1 MTERRQR
8 EGVRD
13 VTDPDLR
20 KLRVLRELSE
30 RGTVSAAAQALHL
43 TPQAVSQQI
52 SALGREL
59 GVPLTEPS
67 GRRLR
72 LTGAARI
79 VLRHAEAVF
88 TQVEHMRAELAAH
101 QSGERGEVA
110 VAGFSTTLSALILP
124 AVARL
129 RETRPLLRT
138 SLAEVDPPESFSL
151 LQRGEA
157 DVVISADTTRPPAD
171 SGGSG
176 NPGGPGNSGSPGSPG
191 SPEPSG
197 GGERRLGGP
206 GDGGPPGGPSGHRS
220 GNRSDSRPEGR
231 SEGRFDGRF
240 HRVVLCDDPFDIA
253 LPAGHRLLDSERL
266 LLADLADET
275 WIFATTGLCHDIG
288 VAACTAAGFTPQA
301 SHAIG
306 DWDATL
312 AAVRLG
318 LGVALVPR
326 LAKPV
331 PRPEVTIRP
340 FSERAPSRTVFA
352 AVREGSQTSPEIAAV
367 LDALRTAARAAVA
380 G

>member
-1 MTERRQR
+1 MA
-8 EGVRD
+8 
-13 VTDPDLR
+13 DPDLR

-52 SALGREL
+52 SALAREL

-72 LTGAARI
+72 LTGEARI
-79 VLRHAEAVF
+79 VLRHADAVF
-88 TQVEHMRAELAAH
+88 TQVERMRAELAAH
-101 QSGERGEVA
+101 RSGERGDVA

-138 SLAEVDPPESFSL
+138 SLAEVDPPESFAL
-151 LQRGEA
+151 LHRGQT
-157 DVVISADTTRPPAD
+157 DVVISADTALHPGPA
-171 SGGSG
+171 
-176 NPGGPGNSGSPGSPG
+176 
-191 SPEPSG
+191 
-197 GGERRLGGP
+197 GEDGRLDP
-206 GDGGPPGGPSGHRS
+206 
-220 GNRSDSRPEGR
+220 
-231 SEGRFDGRF
+231 RF
-240 HRVVLCDDPFDIA
+240 HRVALCEDPFDIA
-253 LPAGHRLLDSERL
+253 LPDGHRLLDSPRL
-266 LLADLADET
+266 VLADLAQET
-275 WIFATTGLCHDIG
+275 WIFATTGMCHDIG
-288 VAACTAAGFTPQA
+288 VAACAAAGFTPRA

-326 LAKPV
+326 TARPA
-331 PRPEVTIRP
+331 PRPEVTVRA
-340 FSERAPSRTVFA
+340 FSEGAPSRTVFA
-352 AVREGSQTSPEIAAV
+352 AVREGSQTSPEIVAV
-367 LDALRTAARAAVA
+367 LDALRTVARAAVV

>member
-1 MTERRQR
+1 M
-8 EGVRD
+8 
-13 VTDPDLR
+13 TDPDLR

-59 GVPLTEPS
+59 GVQLTEPS

-79 VLRHAEAVF
+79 VLRHADAVF
-88 TQVEHMRAELAAH
+88 RQVEQMRAELAAH
-101 QSGERGEVA
+101 QSGERGEVG

-151 LQRGEA
+151 LQRGET
-157 DVVISADTTRPPAD
+157 DVVISADTTRPSPLPVPGTAGSGYGHPDGPGGGPAD
-171 SGGSG
+171 GGRDGGS
-176 NPGGPGNSGSPGSPG
+176 
-191 SPEPSG
+191 
-197 GGERRLGGP
+197 
-206 GDGGPPGGPSGHRS
+206 
-220 GNRSDSRPEGR
+220 
-231 SEGRFDGRF
+231 DGRF

-331 PRPEVTIRP
+331 QRPEVTIRP
-340 FSERAPSRTVFA
+340 FTERAPSRTVFA

-367 LDALRTAARAAVA
+367 LDALRTAATAAVA

>member
-1 MTERRQR
+1 M
-8 EGVRD
+8 
-13 VTDPDLR
+13 TDPDLR

-88 TQVEHMRAELAAH
+88 TQVEQMRAELAAH

-176 NPGGPGNSGSPGSPG
+176 RPGGRGSLGGPGDPGSAG

-197 GGERRLGGP
+197 DGEGRLGGSR
-206 GDGGPPGGPSGHRS
+206 DGGLPGGPSANRSDNRS

>member
-1 MTERRQR
+1 MA
-8 EGVRD
+8 
-13 VTDPDLR
+13 DPDLR
-20 KLRVLRELSE
+20 KLRVLRELGE
-30 RGTVSAAAQALHL
+30 RGTVSAAARALHL

-52 SALGREL
+52 SSLAREL
-59 GVPLTEPS
+59 GVPLTEPA

-88 TQVEHMRAELAAH
+88 AQVERMRAELAAH
-101 QSGERGEVA
+101 RSGEHGEVA
-110 VAGFSTTLSALILP
+110 VAGFSTTLSALVLP

-151 LQRGEA
+151 LHRGET
-157 DVVISADTTRPPAD
+157 DVVISADTARTPGPASAD
-171 SGGSG
+171 A
-176 NPGGPGNSGSPGSPG
+176 
-191 SPEPSG
+191 
-197 GGERRLGGP
+197 
-206 GDGGPPGGPSGHRS
+206 
-220 GNRSDSRPEGR
+220 
-231 SEGRFDGRF
+231 RF
-240 HRVVLCDDPFDIA
+240 HRVPLCEDPFDIA
-253 LPAGHRLLDSERL
+253 LPEGHRLLGSPRL
-266 LLADLADET
+266 LLADLAEET

-288 VAACTAAGFTPQA
+288 VAACTAAGFTPRA

-326 LAKPV
+326 LAGPA
-331 PRPEVTIRP
+331 PRPEVTVRA
-340 FSERAPSRTVFA
+340 FTERAPSRTIFA

-367 LDALRTAARAAVA
+367 LDALRTVAGAAVTA
-380 G
+380 

>member
-1 MTERRQR
+1 MN
-8 EGVRD
+8 
-13 VTDPDLR
+13 DPDLR

-30 RGTVSAAAQALHL
+30 RGTVSAAARALHL

-59 GVPLTEPS
+59 GVQLTEPS

-79 VLRHAEAVF
+79 VLRHADAVF
-88 TQVEHMRAELAAH
+88 RQVEQLRAELAAH
-101 QSGERGEVA
+101 QAGERGEVA
-110 VAGFSTTLSALILP
+110 IAGFSTTLSALILP

-151 LQRGEA
+151 LQRGET
-157 DVVISADTTRPPAD
+157 DVVISADTTRPAPVPGAKGNGSGSGYAGGSVD
-171 SGGSG
+171 GPVGGSG
-176 NPGGPGNSGSPGSPG
+176 GGSADGS
-191 SPEPSG
+191 
-197 GGERRLGGP
+197 LGGSVAAP
-206 GDGGPPGGPSGHRS
+206 VGGARDAGARDAGS
-220 GNRSDSRPEGR
+220 
-231 SEGRFDGRF
+231 DGRF

-266 LLADLADET
+266 LLADLSDET

-331 PRPEVTIRP
+331 PRPEVTIRA

-367 LDALRTAARAAVA
+367 LDALRSAARAAVA

>member
-1 MTERRQR
+1 M
-8 EGVRD
+8 
-13 VTDPDLR
+13 TDPDLR

-30 RGTVSAAAQALHL
+30 RGTVSAAARALHL

-88 TQVEHMRAELAAH
+88 TQVEQLRAELAAH
-101 QSGERGEVA
+101 QGGERGEVA

-151 LQRGEA
+151 LHRGET
-157 DVVISADTTRPPAD
+157 DVVISADTARTLAPA
-171 SGGSG
+171 
-176 NPGGPGNSGSPGSPG
+176 
-191 SPEPSG
+191 
-197 GGERRLGGP
+197 GE
-206 GDGGPPGGPSGHRS
+206 
-220 GNRSDSRPEGR
+220 
-231 SEGRFDGRF
+231 DGRF
-240 HRVVLCDDPFDIA
+240 HRVALCEDPFDIA

-266 LLADLADET
+266 VLADLADET

-288 VAACTAAGFTPQA
+288 VAACAAAGFTPQA

-331 PRPEVTIRP
+331 PRPEVTIRA
-340 FSERAPSRTVFA
+340 FSELAPSRTVFA

-367 LDALRTAARAAVA
+367 LDALRAAARAAVA
-380 G
+380 A

>member
-1 MTERRQR
+1 M
-8 EGVRD
+8 
-13 VTDPDLR
+13 TDPDLR

-88 TQVEHMRAELAAH
+88 TQVEQMRAELAAH

-176 NPGGPGNSGSPGSPG
+176 NPGGPGNSG

>member
-1 MTERRQR
+1 MA
-8 EGVRD
+8 
-13 VTDPDLR
+13 DPDLR

-52 SALGREL
+52 SALAREL

-72 LTGAARI
+72 LTGEARI
-79 VLRHAEAVF
+79 VLRHADAVF
-88 TQVEHMRAELAAH
+88 TQVERMRAELAAH
-101 QSGERGEVA
+101 RSGERGDVA

-138 SLAEVDPPESFSL
+138 SLAEVDPPESFVL
-151 LQRGEA
+151 LHRGQT
-157 DVVISADTTRPPAD
+157 DVVISADTALHPGPA
-171 SGGSG
+171 
-176 NPGGPGNSGSPGSPG
+176 
-191 SPEPSG
+191 
-197 GGERRLGGP
+197 GEDGRLDP
-206 GDGGPPGGPSGHRS
+206 
-220 GNRSDSRPEGR
+220 
-231 SEGRFDGRF
+231 RF
-240 HRVVLCDDPFDIA
+240 HRVALCEDPFDIA
-253 LPAGHRLLDSERL
+253 LPDGHRLLDSPRL
-266 LLADLADET
+266 VLADLAQET
-275 WIFATTGLCHDIG
+275 WIFATTGMCHDIG
-288 VAACTAAGFTPQA
+288 VAACAAAGFTPRA

-326 LAKPV
+326 TARPA
-331 PRPEVTIRP
+331 PRPEVTVRA
-340 FSERAPSRTVFA
+340 FSEGAPSRTVFA

-367 LDALRTAARAAVA
+367 LDALRTVARAAVA

>member
-1 MTERRQR
+1 
-8 EGVRD
+8 
-13 VTDPDLR
+13 
-20 KLRVLRELSE
+20 
-30 RGTVSAAAQALHL
+30 
-43 TPQAVSQQI
+43 VSQQI

-79 VLRHAEAVF
+79 VLRHADAVF
-88 TQVEHMRAELAAH
+88 TQVEQMRAELAAH

-151 LQRGEA
+151 LHRGET
-157 DVVISADTTRPPAD
+157 DVVISADTRRTPGPAA
-171 SGGSG
+171 
-176 NPGGPGNSGSPGSPG
+176 
-191 SPEPSG
+191 E
-197 GGERRLGGP
+197 
-206 GDGGPPGGPSGHRS
+206 
-220 GNRSDSRPEGR
+220 
-231 SEGRFDGRF
+231 DGRF
-240 HRVVLCDDPFDIA
+240 HRVALCDDPFDIA
-253 LPAGHRLLDSERL
+253 LPAGHRLVDSERL
-266 LLADLADET
+266 VLADLADET

-288 VAACTAAGFTPQA
+288 VAACTAAGFTPLA

-312 AAVRLG
+312 AAVRIG

-331 PRPEVTIRP
+331 PRPDVTIRA

-367 LDALRTAARAAVA
+367 LDALRTAATAAVV

>member
-1 MTERRQR
+1 MA
-8 EGVRD
+8 
-13 VTDPDLR
+13 DPDLR

-52 SALGREL
+52 SSLAREL

-72 LTGAARI
+72 LTGEARI
-79 VLRHAEAVF
+79 VLRHADAVF
-88 TQVEHMRAELAAH
+88 TQVERMRAELAAH
-101 QSGERGEVA
+101 RGGERGDVA

-138 SLAEVDPPESFSL
+138 SLAEVDPPESFAL
-151 LQRGEA
+151 LHRGQT
-157 DVVISADTTRPPAD
+157 DVVISADTALHRGPA
-171 SGGSG
+171 
-176 NPGGPGNSGSPGSPG
+176 
-191 SPEPSG
+191 
-197 GGERRLGGP
+197 GEDGRL
-206 GDGGPPGGPSGHRS
+206 DA
-220 GNRSDSRPEGR
+220 
-231 SEGRFDGRF
+231 RF
-240 HRVVLCDDPFDIA
+240 HRVALCEDPFDIA
-253 LPAGHRLLDSERL
+253 LPDRHPLLDSPRL
-266 LLADLADET
+266 VLADLAQET
-275 WIFATTGLCHDIG
+275 WIFATTGMCHDIG
-288 VAACTAAGFTPQA
+288 VAACTAAGFTPRA

-326 LAKPV
+326 TARPA
-331 PRPEVTIRP
+331 PRPEVTVRA
-340 FSERAPSRTVFA
+340 FSEGAPSRTVFA

-367 LDALRTAARAAVA
+367 LDALRTVARAAVA

>member
-1 MTERRQR
+1 
-8 EGVRD
+8 
-13 VTDPDLR
+13 
-20 KLRVLRELSE
+20 
-30 RGTVSAAAQALHL
+30 
-43 TPQAVSQQI
+43 
-52 SALGREL
+52 
-59 GVPLTEPS
+59 
-67 GRRLR
+67 
-72 LTGAARI
+72 
-79 VLRHAEAVF
+79 
-88 TQVEHMRAELAAH
+88 TQVEQMRAELAAH

-176 NPGGPGNSGSPGSPG
+176 NQGRSPGSSGSPG
-191 SPEPSG
+191 SPEPSE

-206 GDGGPPGGPSGHRS
+206 GDGAPSGGPSGHRS

-340 FSERAPSRTVFA
+340 FTERAPSRTVFA

>member
-1 MTERRQR
+1 M
-8 EGVRD
+8 
-13 VTDPDLR
+13 TDPDLR

-88 TQVEHMRAELAAH
+88 TQVEQMRAELAAH

-151 LQRGEA
+151 LQRGET
-157 DVVISADTTRPPAD
+157 DVVISADTTRPSAD

-176 NPGGPGNSGSPGSPG
+176 GSERSGGEEGRPDGSRDGLSGGPAPF
-191 SPEPSG
+191 
-197 GGERRLGGP
+197 
-206 GDGGPPGGPSGHRS
+206 
-220 GNRSDSRPEGR
+220 DSR

-253 LPAGHRLLDSERL
+253 LPAGHRLLGSERL

>member
-1 MTERRQR
+1 MT
-8 EGVRD
+8 D
-13 VTDPDLR
+13 LPDLR

-79 VLRHAEAVF
+79 VLRHADAVF
-88 TQVEHMRAELAAH
+88 TQVEQMRAELAAH
-101 QSGERGEVA
+101 RSGERGEVA

-151 LQRGEA
+151 LRRGET
-157 DVVISADTTRPPAD
+157 DVVISADTTRP
-171 SGGSG
+171 
-176 NPGGPGNSGSPGSPG
+176 SPGA
-191 SPEPSG
+191 PSE
-197 GGERRLGGP
+197 ERPSAGLP
-206 GDGGPPGGPSGHRS
+206 DGRTDGPPDERTDGRTDGRTA
-220 GNRSDSRPEGR
+220 RTSDGR
-231 SEGRFDGRF
+231 TDGRF
-240 HRVVLCDDPFDIA
+240 HRVALCDDPFDIA

-288 VAACTAAGFTPQA
+288 VAACTAAGFTPRA

-331 PRPEVTIRP
+331 PRPEVTIRA

-367 LDALRTAARAAVA
+367 LDELRTAARAAVV

>member
-1 MTERRQR
+1 M
-8 EGVRD
+8 
-13 VTDPDLR
+13 TDPDLR

-88 TQVEHMRAELAAH
+88 TQVEQMRAELAAH

-157 DVVISADTTRPPAD
+157 DVVISADTTRPSAD

-176 NPGGPGNSGSPGSPG
+176 NPGGPGNSG

>member
-1 MTERRQR
+1 MTGRRRWR
-8 EGVRD
+8 EGVPG
-13 VTDPDLR
+13 VTDLPDLR

-79 VLRHAEAVF
+79 VLRHADAVF
-88 TQVEHMRAELAAH
+88 TQVEQMRAELAAH

-151 LQRGEA
+151 LQRGET
-157 DVVISADTTRPPAD
+157 DVVISADTTRP
-171 SGGSG
+171 
-176 NPGGPGNSGSPGSPG
+176 SPGA
-191 SPEPSG
+191 PSDK
-197 GGERRLGGP
+197 RP
-206 GDGGPPGGPSGHRS
+206 SAGPP
-220 GNRSDSRPEGR
+220 DGR
-231 SEGRFDGRF
+231 TDRRTDGRTDGRF
-240 HRVVLCDDPFDIA
+240 HRVALCDDPFDIA

-266 LLADLADET
+266 LLADLADEA

-288 VAACTAAGFTPQA
+288 VAACTAAGFTPRA

-331 PRPEVTIRP
+331 PRPEVTIRA

>member
-1 MTERRQR
+1 M
-8 EGVRD
+8 
-13 VTDPDLR
+13 TDPDLR

-88 TQVEHMRAELAAH
+88 TQVEQMRAELAAH

-157 DVVISADTTRPPAD
+157 DVVISADTTRPSVD
-171 SGGSG
+171 SGSSGGSER
-176 NPGGPGNSGSPGSPG
+176 PGGEEG
-191 SPEPSG
+191 
-197 GGERRLGGP
+197 RLEGP
-206 GDGGPPGGPSGHRS
+206 RDGGLSGGPSG
-220 GNRSDSRPEGR
+220 GRSDSRSEGRSESR

>member
-1 MTERRQR
+1 MA
-8 EGVRD
+8 
-13 VTDPDLR
+13 DPDLR

-52 SALGREL
+52 GALAREL

-72 LTGAARI
+72 LTGEARI
-79 VLRHAEAVF
+79 VLRHADAVF
-88 TQVEHMRAELAAH
+88 TQVERMRAELAAH
-101 QSGERGEVA
+101 RSGERGDVA

-138 SLAEVDPPESFSL
+138 SLAEVDPPESFAL
-151 LQRGEA
+151 LHRGQT
-157 DVVISADTTRPPAD
+157 DVVISADTALHPGPAGEDGRPDA
-171 SGGSG
+171 
-176 NPGGPGNSGSPGSPG
+176 
-191 SPEPSG
+191 
-197 GGERRLGGP
+197 
-206 GDGGPPGGPSGHRS
+206 
-220 GNRSDSRPEGR
+220 
-231 SEGRFDGRF
+231 RF
-240 HRVVLCDDPFDIA
+240 HRVALCEDPFDIA
-253 LPAGHRLLDSERL
+253 LPDGHRLLDSPRL
-266 LLADLADET
+266 VLADLAQET
-275 WIFATTGLCHDIG
+275 WIFATTGMCHDIG
-288 VAACTAAGFTPQA
+288 VAACAAAGFTPRA

-326 LAKPV
+326 TARPA
-331 PRPEVTIRP
+331 PRPEVTVRA
-340 FSERAPSRTVFA
+340 FSEGAPSRTVFA

-367 LDALRTAARAAVA
+367 LDALRTVARAAVA

>member
-1 MTERRQR
+1 M
-8 EGVRD
+8 RD
-13 VTDPDLR
+13 VADLDLR

-59 GVPLTEPS
+59 GVQLTEPS

-79 VLRHAEAVF
+79 VLRHADAVF
-88 TQVEHMRAELAAH
+88 TQVEQMRAELAAH
-101 QSGERGEVA
+101 ESGERGEVA

-138 SLAEVDPPESFSL
+138 SLAEIDPPESFSL
-151 LQRGEA
+151 LHRGET
-157 DVVISADTTRPPAD
+157 DVVISADTA
-171 SGGSG
+171 GAA
-176 NPGGPGNSGSPGSPG
+176 
-191 SPEPSG
+191 
-197 GGERRLGGP
+197 GEDP
-206 GDGGPPGGPSGHRS
+206 
-220 GNRSDSRPEGR
+220 
-231 SEGRFDGRF
+231 RF

-253 LPAGHRLLDSERL
+253 LPEGHRLLDNPRL
-266 LLADLADET
+266 LLADLAEET
-275 WIFATTGLCHDIG
+275 WIFATTGMCHDIG

-326 LAKPV
+326 MAKPA
-331 PRPEVTIRP
+331 PRPEVTIRA
-340 FSERAPSRTVFA
+340 FSEQAPSRTVFA

-367 LDALRTAARAAVA
+367 LDALHTVARAAVA
-380 G
+380 A

>member
-1 MTERRQR
+1 MN
-8 EGVRD
+8 
-13 VTDPDLR
+13 DPDLR

-30 RGTVSAAAQALHL
+30 RGTVSAAARALHL

-59 GVPLTEPS
+59 GVQLTEPS

-79 VLRHAEAVF
+79 VLRHADAVF
-88 TQVEHMRAELAAH
+88 RQVEQLRAELAAH
-101 QSGERGEVA
+101 QAGERGEVA
-110 VAGFSTTLSALILP
+110 IAGFSTTLSALILP

-151 LQRGEA
+151 LQRGET
-157 DVVISADTTRPPAD
+157 DVVISADTTRPAPVPGAKGSGSGSGSGYGHAGGSVD
-171 SGGSG
+171 GPVGGSG
-176 NPGGPGNSGSPGSPG
+176 GGSAAGS
-191 SPEPSG
+191 
-197 GGERRLGGP
+197 LGGSVAGP
-206 GDGGPPGGPSGHRS
+206 VGGARDAGARDAGS
-220 GNRSDSRPEGR
+220 
-231 SEGRFDGRF
+231 DGRF

-266 LLADLADET
+266 LLADLSDET

-331 PRPEVTIRP
+331 PRPEVTIRA

-367 LDALRTAARAAVA
+367 LDALRSAARAAVA

>member
-1 MTERRQR
+1 
-8 EGVRD
+8 VA
-13 VTDPDLR
+13 DPDLR

-30 RGTVSAAAQALHL
+30 RGTVGAAAQALHL

-52 SALGREL
+52 SALAREL

-72 LTGAARI
+72 LTGEARI
-79 VLRHAEAVF
+79 VLRHADAVF
-88 TQVEHMRAELAAH
+88 TQVERMRAELAAH
-101 QSGERGEVA
+101 RSGERGDVA

-138 SLAEVDPPESFSL
+138 SLAEVDPPESFAL
-151 LQRGEA
+151 LHRGQT
-157 DVVISADTTRPPAD
+157 DVVISADTALHPGPA
-171 SGGSG
+171 
-176 NPGGPGNSGSPGSPG
+176 
-191 SPEPSG
+191 
-197 GGERRLGGP
+197 GEDGRL
-206 GDGGPPGGPSGHRS
+206 DA
-220 GNRSDSRPEGR
+220 
-231 SEGRFDGRF
+231 RF
-240 HRVVLCDDPFDIA
+240 HRVALCEDPFDIA
-253 LPAGHRLLDSERL
+253 LPDGHPLLDSPRL
-266 LLADLADET
+266 VLADLAQET
-275 WIFATTGLCHDIG
+275 WIFATTGMCHDIG
-288 VAACTAAGFTPQA
+288 VAACAAAGFTPRA

-326 LAKPV
+326 TARPA
-331 PRPEVTIRP
+331 PRPEVTVRA
-340 FSERAPSRTVFA
+340 FSEGAPSRTVFA

-367 LDALRTAARAAVA
+367 LDALRTVARAAVA

>member
-1 MTERRQR
+1 M
-8 EGVRD
+8 RD
-13 VTDPDLR
+13 VTDLDLR

-79 VLRHAEAVF
+79 VLRHADAVF
-88 TQVEHMRAELAAH
+88 TQVEQMRAELAAH
-101 QSGERGEVA
+101 RSGERGEVA

-138 SLAEVDPPESFSL
+138 SLTEVDPPESFSL
-151 LQRGEA
+151 LQRGET
-157 DVVISADTTRPPAD
+157 DVVISADTTRAAPAD
-171 SGGSG
+171 
-176 NPGGPGNSGSPGSPG
+176 
-191 SPEPSG
+191 
-197 GGERRLGGP
+197 
-206 GDGGPPGGPSGHRS
+206 GDGRS
-220 GNRSDSRPEGR
+220 
-231 SEGRFDGRF
+231 DGRF
-240 HRVVLCDDPFDIA
+240 HRVALCDDPFDIA

-331 PRPEVTIRP
+331 PRPEVTIRA
-340 FSERAPSRTVFA
+340 FTERAPSRTVFA

>member
-1 MTERRQR
+1 M
-8 EGVRD
+8 
-13 VTDPDLR
+13 TDPDLR

-59 GVPLTEPS
+59 GVQLTEPS

-79 VLRHAEAVF
+79 VLRHADAVF
-88 TQVEHMRAELAAH
+88 RQVEQMRAELAAH
-101 QSGERGEVA
+101 QSGERGEVG

-151 LQRGEA
+151 LQRGET
-157 DVVISADTTRPPAD
+157 DVVISADTTRPAPLQVPGTA
-171 SGGSG
+171 GSG
-176 NPGGPGNSGSPGSPG
+176 YGHP
-191 SPEPSG
+191 
-197 GGERRLGGP
+197 GGP
-206 GDGGPPGGPSGHRS
+206 GDGPADGGRDG
-220 GNRSDSRPEGR
+220 GGR
-231 SEGRFDGRF
+231 DGGARDGGARDGGSDGRF

-331 PRPEVTIRP
+331 QRPEVTIRP
-340 FSERAPSRTVFA
+340 FTERAPSRTVFA

>member
-1 MTERRQR
+1 MN
-8 EGVRD
+8 
-13 VTDPDLR
+13 DPDLR

-30 RGTVSAAAQALHL
+30 RGTVSAAARALHL

-59 GVPLTEPS
+59 GVQLTEPS

-79 VLRHAEAVF
+79 VLRHADAVF
-88 TQVEHMRAELAAH
+88 RQVEQLRAELAAH
-101 QSGERGEVA
+101 QAGERGEVA
-110 VAGFSTTLSALILP
+110 IAGFSTTLSALILP

-151 LQRGEA
+151 LQRGET
-157 DVVISADTTRPPAD
+157 DVVISADTTRPAPMPGAGGNGSGSGYGHAD
-171 SGGSG
+171 GSVDGPVGGSG
-176 NPGGPGNSGSPGSPG
+176 GGSADGPVGGSVAGPVGGARDAGARDAGARDAGARDAGS
-191 SPEPSG
+191 
-197 GGERRLGGP
+197 
-206 GDGGPPGGPSGHRS
+206 
-220 GNRSDSRPEGR
+220 
-231 SEGRFDGRF
+231 DGRF

-266 LLADLADET
+266 LLADLSDET

-331 PRPEVTIRP
+331 PRPEVTIRA

-367 LDALRTAARAAVA
+367 LDALRSAARAAVA